1 MKGTKKQLLDFL
13 KSQRLMSLATFGNSL
28 CACNVYFAVDDAFN
42 LYFMSEPSSDH
53 CKNIV
58 QNNTVACTIADSR
71 QKVTDKKIGVQIKG
85 VVEKVDDSEKIKLAL
100 SLWNKANP
108 GFESVINFKNIQENS
123 IKSKVYTVIPLEMKF
138 LNEASYGPEGSETFL
153 FSRR

>member
-13 KSQRLMSLATFGNSL
+13 KSQRLMSLATFGNGI
-28 CACNVYFAVDDAFN
+28 CACNVYYAVDDGFN

-53 CKNIV
+53 CKNIA
-58 QNNTVACTIADSR
+58 QSNTIACTVADSR

-85 VVEKVDDSEKIKLAL
+85 TAEKTDHPEKIKLAL

-108 GFESVINFKNIQENS
+108 GFEAVINFKNIQENS
-123 IKSKVYTVIPLEMKF
+123 IKSKVYTVTPSEMKF
-138 LNEASYGPEGSETFL
+138 LNETIYGPEGSETFL
-153 FSRR
+153 FAGK